1 MKVAT
6 LVYQAR
12 IIKEAAVLEV
22 LTLSSIPSADTSEP
36 DLLETAAA
44 RALATAERQHQ
55 PFIPHIGSGTSN
67 KMVFDLAKEQERGRA
82 CIGPFYAGLVCTS
95 SGSNIDIGVF
105 TDKYC
110 TILDA
115 SKTVDDYLVIGD
127 EEALS
132 LASQNCIF

>member
-22 LTLSSIPSADTSEP
+22 LTLSSIPGADTSEP

-44 RALATAERQHQ
+44 QALATAERQHQ
-55 PFIPHIGSGTSN
+55 PFIHIGSGTSN

-82 CIGPFYAGLVCTS
+82 YIGPFYAGPVCTS
-95 SGSNIDIGVF
+95 SGSKIDIGVF